1 MKMHTNLV
9 CAWVLTTALPLAGA
23 AADDPVPA
31 PAVTAAPAATAP
43 DREATHNEL
52 RALRDAILGA
62 WEKRDLDAMLS
73 HADEQIVV
81 TWQNGEVSRGPAAVK
96 KFYQSMFEDDGGL
109 IADMKSDLKVDDLA
123 ILHDPDTAVAF
134 GSIHDVITFKK
145 SLATSFI
152 GAGDQLDLESRWSA
166 TILRK
171 DGAWKIA
178 SYHVSANV
186 FSNPVMSLAVKS
198 TRRIAALAGF
208 LAGAV
213 LVVLIIWI
221 RRARHNPTPVS

>member
-1 MKMHTNLV
+1 MKMHANTA
-9 CAWVLTTALPLAGA
+9 CAWILAAVLPLAAVAAQEEPVPAAIAPA
-23 AADDPVPA
+23 AADS
-31 PAVTAAPAATAP
+31 
-43 DREATHNEL
+43 EATHDEL
-52 RALRDAILGA
+52 RAMRDAILAA

-73 HADEQIVV
+73 HADPGIVV

-109 IADMKSDLKVDDLA
+109 IADMKSELKVDDLA

-145 SLATSFI
+145 SLTASFI

-171 DGAWKIA
+171 DGTWKIA

-198 TRRIAALAGF
+198 TRRVAALAGF

-213 LVVLIIWI
+213 LVVLIVWI
-221 RRARHNPTPVS
+221 RRAQRKPAPAP